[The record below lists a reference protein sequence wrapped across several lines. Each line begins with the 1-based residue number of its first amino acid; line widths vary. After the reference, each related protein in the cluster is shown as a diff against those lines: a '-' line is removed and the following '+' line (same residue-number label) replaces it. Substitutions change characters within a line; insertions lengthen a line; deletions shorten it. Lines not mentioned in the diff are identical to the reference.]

1 MKHIKKSSKI
11 IAAILCVLMALP
23 LAGCGETV
31 ENKSTVFAM
40 DTSMTLIA
48 YGNNGQK
55 GLRAAESII
64 LSLDAALDPDN
75 SNGIVYKMNHAQG
88 QSTVVSGQIA
98 DMISTAQEVYNY
110 SGGALDLTIYPLV
123 KRWGFADSN
132 YYVPSDEEIA
142 GDLMRLCFDELVLTP
157 FPSSGSYSV
166 SMPSYGEITFA
177 AAARGCASAN
187 AVEAMRQ
194 SGVTSGVVSM
204 NGTVQTLG
212 RKPNGSNW
220 SVAIT
225 DPNAPSTYFGVV
237 SVGETAIVTSGAYQ
251 RNFIN
256 KTDGKFYHH
265 ILKPS
270 SGYPVSGV
278 LSSVTIICED
288 GTKADCLA
296 TALYIMG
303 ETAALNY
310 WRNHGGFEMVL
321 VTTDN
326 RVVCTS
332 GLIEQF
338 TLTGENYTL
347 KFSE

>member
-1 MKHIKKSSKI
+1 MKHITKSYKL
-11 IAAILCVLMALP
+11 IAVLLCLAMALP

-31 ENKSTVFAM
+31 ENMSTVYAM
-40 DTSMTLIA
+40 DTTMTLIA

-55 GLRAAESII
+55 GLQAAGSII
-64 LSLDAALDPDN
+64 LSLDAALDPDLET
-75 SNGIVYKMNHAQG
+75 SIVYKMNHANG

-98 DMISTAQEVYNY
+98 DMIKIAQDVY
-110 SGGALDLTIYPLV
+110 SRSKGALDLTLYPLI

-132 YYVPSDEEIA
+132 YYVPSEEEIMA
-142 GDLMRLCFDELVLTP
+142 DLQRLCFDEVVLTP

-166 SMPSYGEITFA
+166 YMPEYGEICFA
-177 AAARGCASAN
+177 AAARGCASEN

-194 SGVTSGVVSM
+194 AGVTSGVVSM
-204 NGTVQTLG
+204 GGNVQTLG

-237 SVGETAIVTSGAYQ
+237 NVGETAIVTSGAYQ
-251 RNFIN
+251 RNFVN

-270 SGYPVSGV
+270 TGCPVSGV
-278 LSSVTIICED
+278 LSSVTIICDD
-288 GTKADCLA
+288 GIMADCLA
-296 TALYIMG
+296 TALYILG

-310 WRNHGGFEMVL
+310 WRTYGGFEMVL
-321 VTTDN
+321 VTNDN

-338 TLTGENYTL
+338 TLTSDNYTL

>member
-1 MKHIKKSSKI
+1 MKHTKTSCKLISI
-11 IAAILCVLMALP
+11 ILCLAMVLP

-31 ENKSTVFAM
+31 ENSSTVFAM
-40 DTSMTLIA
+40 DTSISLVA

-55 GLRAAESII
+55 GLRAAESIV
-64 LSLDAALDPDN
+64 LSIDSALDPDN
-75 SNGIVYKMNHAQG
+75 ETGIVYKMNHADG

-98 DMISTAQEVYNY
+98 DMISTAQTVYTR
-110 SGGALDLTIYPLV
+110 SKGALDLTIYPLV

-132 YYVPSDEEIA
+132 YYVPTDEEIA
-142 GDLMRLCFDELVLTP
+142 SDLERLCFDQLVLTP

-166 SMPSYGEITFA
+166 TMPEYGEITFA
-177 AAARGCASAN
+177 AAARGCAAAN

-194 SGVTSGVVSM
+194 AGVTSGVVSM
-204 NGTVQTLG
+204 NGNVQTLG

-225 DPNAPSTYFGVV
+225 DPNNPTTYFGVV
-237 SVGETAIVTSGAYQ
+237 SVGETAIVSSGAYQ
-251 RNFIN
+251 RSFVN
-256 KTDGKFYHH
+256 KTDGKTYHH
-265 ILKPS
+265 ILKPTT
-270 SGYPVSGV
+270 GYPVSGV

-288 GTKADCLA
+288 GILADCLS

-310 WRNHGGFEMVL
+310 WRNYGGFEMIL
-321 VTTDN
+321 VTTDD

-338 TLTGENYTL
+338 TLTSDSYTL

>member
-1 MKHIKKSSKI
+1 MKHTKKSCKL
-11 IAAILCVLMALP
+11 IAAVLCIALVFP

-31 ENKSTVFAM
+31 ENQSTVYAM
-40 DTSMTLIA
+40 DTTMTLIA

-64 LSLDAALDPDN
+64 LSLDAALDPDLET
-75 SNGIVYKMNHAQG
+75 GIVYKMNHANG

-98 DMISTAQEVYNY
+98 DMINTARTVYTQ
-110 SGGALDLTIYPLV
+110 SKGALDLTIYPLV
-123 KRWGFADSN
+123 KRWGFTDAN
-132 YYVPSDEEIA
+132 YYVPTEEEIA
-142 GDLMRLCFDELVLTP
+142 SDLSRLCFDKLVLTP

-166 SMPSYGEITFA
+166 SMPEYGEISFA

-194 SGVTSGVVSM
+194 AGVTSGVVSM
-204 NGTVQTLG
+204 SGTVQTLG

-237 SVGETAIVTSGAYQ
+237 NVAETAIVTSGAYQ
-251 RNFIN
+251 KNFIN
-256 KTDGKFYHH
+256 KADGKFYHH
-265 ILKPS
+265 ILKPT
-270 SGYPVSGV
+270 SGYPVNGV
-278 LSSVTIICED
+278 LSSVTVICED
-288 GTKADCLA
+288 GIMADCLS
-296 TALYIMG
+296 TALYILG

-310 WRNHGGFEMVL
+310 WRTYGGFEMVL
-321 VTTDN
+321 VTNDN

-338 TLTGENYTL
+338 TLTSDNYTL

>member
-1 MKHIKKSSKI
+1 MKHTKKSCKF
-11 IAAILCVLMALP
+11 IAAVLCIALALP

-31 ENKSTVFAM
+31 ENQSTVYAM
-40 DTSMTLIA
+40 DTTMTLIA

-64 LSLDAALDPDN
+64 LSLDAALDPDLET
-75 SNGIVYKMNHAQG
+75 GIVYKMNHANG

-98 DMISTAQEVYNY
+98 DMINTARTVYTQ
-110 SGGALDLTIYPLV
+110 SKGALDLTIYPLI
-123 KRWGFADSN
+123 KRWGFTDAN
-132 YYVPSDEEIA
+132 YYVPTEEEIA
-142 GDLMRLCFDELVLTP
+142 SDLSRLCFDKLVLTP

-166 SMPSYGEITFA
+166 SMPEYGEISFA

-194 SGVTSGVVSM
+194 AGVTSGVVSM
-204 NGTVQTLG
+204 SGTVQTLG

-237 SVGETAIVTSGAYQ
+237 NVAETAIVTSGAYQ
-251 RNFIN
+251 KNFIN
-256 KTDGKFYHH
+256 KADGKFYHH
-265 ILKPS
+265 ILKPT
-270 SGYPVSGV
+270 SGYPVNGV
-278 LSSVTIICED
+278 LSSVTVICED
-288 GTKADCLA
+288 GIMADCLS
-296 TALYIMG
+296 TALYILG

-310 WRNHGGFEMVL
+310 WRTYGGFEMVL
-321 VTTDN
+321 VTNDN

-338 TLTGENYTL
+338 TLTSDNYTL

>member
-1 MKHIKKSSKI
+1 MKHTRTSCKLISI
-11 IAAILCVLMALP
+11 ILCLALALP
-23 LAGCGETV
+23 IAGCGETV

-40 DTSMTLIA
+40 DTNMTLIA

-55 GLRAAESII
+55 GLRAAESIV

-75 SNGIVYKMNHAQG
+75 ENGIVYKMNHAQG

-98 DMISTAQEVYNY
+98 DMLSTAQTVY
-110 SGGALDLTIYPLV
+110 SHSKGALDLTIYPLV

-132 YYVPSDEEIA
+132 YYVPTDEEIA
-142 GDLMRLCFDELVLTP
+142 SDLERLCFDQLVLTP

-166 SMPSYGEITFA
+166 IIPEYAEITFA

-194 SGVTSGVVSM
+194 AGVTSGVVSM
-204 NGTVQTLG
+204 SGNVQTLG

-251 RNFIN
+251 RNFVN
-256 KTDGKFYHH
+256 KADGKFYHH

-278 LSSVTIICED
+278 LSSVTVICED
-288 GTKADCLA
+288 GIMADCLS

-303 ETAALNY
+303 ESAALNY
-310 WRNHGGFEMVL
+310 WRTRGGFEMVL

-338 TLTGENYTL
+338 TLTSDNYTL

>member
-1 MKHIKKSSKI
+1 MKHTRTSCKLISI
-11 IAAILCVLMALP
+11 ILALTLALS

-31 ENKSTVFAM
+31 ENSSTVFAM
-40 DTSMTLIA
+40 DTSISLIT

-64 LSLDAALDPDN
+64 LSIDSALNPAN
-75 SNGIVYKMNHAQG
+75 ETGIVYKMNHADG

-98 DMISTAQEVYNY
+98 DMLSTAQTVYTR
-110 SGGALDLTIYPLV
+110 SKGALDLTIYPLV

-132 YYVPSDEEIA
+132 YYVPTEEEILS
-142 GDLMRLCFDELVLTP
+142 DLERLCFDQLVLTP

-166 SMPSYGEITFA
+166 IMPEYAEITFA
-177 AAARGCASAN
+177 AAARGCASSN

-204 NGTVQTLG
+204 NGNVQTLG

-225 DPNAPSTYFGVV
+225 DPNNPTTYFGVV
-237 SVGETAIVTSGAYQ
+237 SVGETAIVSSGAYQ
-251 RNFIN
+251 RSFVN
-256 KTDGKFYHH
+256 KTDGKTYHH

-278 LSSVTIICED
+278 LSSVTVICED
-288 GTKADCLA
+288 GILADCLS

-310 WRNHGGFEMVL
+310 WRTYGGFEMIL

-338 TLTGENYTL
+338 TLTSDSYTL

>member
-1 MKHIKKSSKI
+1 MKLIKKNSKL
-11 IAAILCVLMALP
+11 IAAFLCLVMVLP
-23 LAGCGETV
+23 FAGCGETV
-31 ENKSTVFAM
+31 ENQSTVFAM
-40 DTSMTLIA
+40 DTTMTLIA

-64 LSLDAALDPDN
+64 LSLDAALDPDLDT
-75 SNGIVYKMNHAQG
+75 SIVYKMNHAGG

-98 DMISTAQEVYNY
+98 DMIKTAQEIYTH
-110 SGGALDLTIYPLV
+110 SKGALDLTLYPLI

-132 YYVPSDEEIA
+132 YYVPTEEEIA
-142 GDLMRLCFDELVLTP
+142 SDLQRLCFDEVLLTP

-166 SMPSYGEITFA
+166 IMPDYGEISFA
-177 AAARGCASAN
+177 AAARGCASQN

-194 SGVTSGVVSM
+194 AGVTSGVVSM
-204 NGTVQTLG
+204 GGNVQTLG

-237 SVGETAIVTSGAYQ
+237 NVGEAAIVTSGAFQ
-251 RNFIN
+251 RNFVN

-265 ILKPS
+265 ILKPAT
-270 SGYPVSGV
+270 GYPVNGV
-278 LSSVTIICED
+278 LSSVTVICD
-288 GTKADCLA
+288 NGIMADCLA
-296 TALYIMG
+296 TALYVLG

-310 WRNHGGFEMVL
+310 WRTYGGFEMVL
-321 VTTDN
+321 VTNDN

-338 TLTGENYTL
+338 TLTSDNYTL